1 MKKIVVLEPF
11 NQYTVTDFIITLM
24 EERKMTRKEMG
35 KILGCPGRDVERR
48 LRVDTKMSVDEL
60 QRYLDIFGYQILL
73 VKKGK

>member
-1 MKKIVVLEPF
+1 MKKIVMLEPF

>member
-1 MKKIVVLEPF
+1 MKKIIMLEPF
-11 NQYTVTDFIITLM
+11 NQYTVADFIITLM
-24 EERKMTRKEMG
+24 KERKMTRKEMG

-73 VKKGK
+73 IKKGK

>member
-24 EERKMTRKEMG
+24 KERKMTRKEMG
-35 KILGCPGRDVERR
+35 KILDCPGRDVERR

>member
-1 MKKIVVLEPF
+1 MKKIIMLEPF
-11 NQYTVTDFIITLM
+11 NQYTVADFIITFM
-24 EERKMTRKEMG
+24 KERKMTRKEMG

>member
-1 MKKIVVLEPF
+1 MKKIVILEPF
-11 NQYTVTDFIITLM
+11 NQYTVADFIITLM

-48 LRVDTKMSVDEL
+48 LRVDTKMNVDEL